1 MSAPNERV
9 RVLIADSDYMGSQL
23 MASAL
28 NRYRNDFEVVGISS
42 TAQETIRK
50 VEAARPH
57 VAILGSGLR
66 DGNRTGI
73 ALLEKLRGIRPK
85 PIPIMLLHSLDRE
98 TVIDA
103 FCGGARGIISRGDSF
118 QALAKCIRCVHS
130 GQIWAN
136 NQQIEYLVEA
146 LPQMRPRLHKSG
158 GISSLTA
165 REQAVTQLLVEGLKN
180 REIAQA
186 LHVTEHTIS
195 NYLHR
200 IFDKLGVSSR
210 VQLILFAM
218 SNNTAVTKS
227 DAA

>member
-1 MSAPNERV
+1 MSVSSGRV
-9 RVLIADSDYMGSQL
+9 RVLIADSDFMGSQL

-42 TAQETIRK
+42 SAQETIRK
-50 VEAARPH
+50 VEAAKPQ
-57 VAILGSGLR
+57 VVILGSGLR

-73 ALLEKLRGIRPK
+73 ALLEKLRGMRPK
-85 PIPIMLLHSLDRE
+85 ITPIMLLHTLDRD

-103 FCGGARGIISRGDSF
+103 FCGGARGIISRADSF
-118 QALAKCIRCVHS
+118 QALAKCIRCVNN
-130 GQIWAN
+130 GQIWAS

-146 LPQMRPRLHKSG
+146 LPQLRPRMPKAG

-165 REQAVTQLLVEGLKN
+165 REQAVTRLLVDGLKN

-186 LHVTEHTIS
+186 LHVTEHTVS

-210 VQLILFAM
+210 VQLILYAM
-218 SNNTAVTKS
+218 SNRA